1 MMIPN
6 NVTISRSL
14 KFLFIALVATLIETG
29 VFALPASA
37 DRIEEIRMEL
47 DGLSRRCPEYFE
59 SVDISVGRMRLSE
72 LLRTIAQMK
81 KVNLS
86 VRDDFDCI
94 VSCTFTRSRIDD
106 LIVFLCREYDLDIEI
121 YGNIVSIFRYT
132 PPIEPYREPEILFDK
147 SDSLI
152 SFQFREKRLGDVT
165 DSISALSSESVIVP
179 VALRESLVSATA
191 NKVSVG
197 DALEILARSN
207 GLNLFV
213 VQGDRQ
219 LWCLASASNDKD
231 LSSRQR
237 MSNRFTVTQAD
248 TTVIMPLKH
257 RSIDNL
263 QEIIPDEIK
272 SKVQL
277 IASGEMNAFIIHGAA
292 DPVNMAETFIRR
304 IDIPVPL
311 IEIDVLIVESS
322 KSAAREI
329 GIEVGASE
337 VKATTIGGIGSGV
350 DMRLGFTTTLQLLN
364 KINGFS
370 SINLGDAA
378 DRLYIDIKL
387 LEEAG
392 LVKVESTPKLATLN
406 GQKAILSKGETTHYK
421 EISSSFYS
429 SQTPVENQSYTWKEV
444 NADLVITIIP
454 YVSLD
459 SLVTLNIDIQQ
470 NEFGPR
476 MAVDAPPDINK
487 RGFKSIVRVSDGD
500 VVLLGGID
508 TTSDRTTA
516 KGLPW
521 LARVPILRWI
531 GGKDKRAKTEQKM
544 NVFIRAKIIN

>member
-1 MMIPN
+1 MTPYHS
-6 NVTISRSL
+6 SR
-14 KFLFIALVATLIETG
+14 LFVRLLPLLLVAMSLGTG
-29 VFALPASA
+29 LRAAPTPGE
-37 DRIEEIRMEL
+37 RIEEIRMEMDRL
-47 DGLSRRCPEYFE
+47 ARRCPEYSE

-72 LLRTIAQMK
+72 LLRTVAQMK

-86 VRDDFDCI
+86 VRDDFDCV
-94 VSCTFTRSRIDD
+94 VSCSFTRSRIDD
-106 LIVFLCREYDLDIEI
+106 LIVFLCREYDLDIEV
-121 YGNIVSIFRYT
+121 YGNIVSIFRYS
-132 PPIEPYREPEILFDK
+132 PPVEPYQEPEISYSLA
-147 SDSLI
+147 DSLV
-152 SFQFREKRLGDVT
+152 SFQFREKKLSDVT
-165 DSISALSSESVIVP
+165 DRISAATGESIIVP
-179 VALRESLVSATA
+179 GPLRESLVSATA
-191 NKVSVG
+191 SKVSVG

-213 VQGDRQ
+213 VQGDRR
-219 LWCLASASNDKD
+219 LWCLASPENGRDQMSG
-231 LSSRQR
+231 QR
-237 MSNRFTVTQAD
+237 MSSRFAGLQSD
-248 TTVIMPLKH
+248 TTAILPLKH

-263 QEIIPDEIK
+263 QSIIPEEIK
-272 SKVQL
+272 NRVRL
-277 IASGEMNAFIIHGAA
+277 IESDEMNAFIIHGAA
-292 DPVNMAETFIRR
+292 DLVNVTESFIRR
-304 IDIPVPL
+304 IDVPVPL

-322 KSAAREI
+322 KSTAREI
-329 GIEVGASE
+329 GVEAGAANEGTALSGQ
-337 VKATTIGGIGSGV
+337 VGSGV
-350 DMRLGFTTTLQLLN
+350 DMRLGSATTLQLLN

-406 GQKAILSKGETTHYK
+406 GQEAVLSKGETTHYK

-429 SQTPVENQSYTWKEV
+429 SQTPIENQSYTWKEV
-444 NADLVITIIP
+444 NADLVITITP
-454 YVSLD
+454 HVSLD

-476 MAVDAPPDINK
+476 TAVDAPPDINK

-508 TTSDRTTA
+508 TASDKTTA

-521 LARVPILRWI
+521 LARVPVLRWI

-544 NVFIRAKIIN
+544 NVFIRPKIIN